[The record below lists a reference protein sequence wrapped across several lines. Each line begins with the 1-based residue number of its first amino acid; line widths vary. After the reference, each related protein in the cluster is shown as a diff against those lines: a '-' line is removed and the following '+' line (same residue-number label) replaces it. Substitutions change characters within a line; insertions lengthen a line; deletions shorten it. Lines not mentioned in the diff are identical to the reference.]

1 MAEVFRTIPKQ
12 TRKKN
17 GMGWDGELTL
27 GSRASRLK
35 NNAMR
40 FKLKEMPKCSA
51 FDLNEAWLHQL
62 HHESLFNT
70 TLAEYI
76 LLFL

>member
-12 TRKKN
+12 TRKK
-17 GMGWDGELTL
+17 MGWGGMRSTL

-40 FKLKEMPKCSA
+40 VKLKEMPKCSA
-51 FDLNEAWLHQL
+51 FDLNEA
-62 HHESLFNT
+62 
-70 TLAEYI
+70 
-76 LLFL
+76 

>member
-1 MAEVFRTIPKQ
+1 
-12 TRKKN
+12 
-17 GMGWDGELTL
+17 
-27 GSRASRLK
+27 
-35 NNAMR
+35 MR
-40 FKLKEMPKCSA
+40 VKLKEMPKCSA